1 VILLSRKNKH
11 MYIKIKTSQDLFDIY
26 MELKQKVKYKYSN
39 NITSMFAVIIL
50 SDLNFK
56 INALSNNDK

>member
-1 VILLSRKNKH
+1 